1 MRLRTTFA
9 LCVATVAIAAPPA
22 AGGEAQ
28 TPIRHFVVL
37 MQENH
42 SFDNYFGTYAG
53 ANGISERTC
62 MPIDG
67 RARTGGRCVR
77 PFRLRGRAVPEL
89 GHDRRMHGLQYAG
102 GRMDG
107 FVRAASI
114 DRQRVERS
122 VMGYYDGRDLPFYWN
137 VARDY
142 VLFDRF
148 FASAPGGSVPN
159 HLFWVTGRP
168 GAPGRP
174 GRIPQEG
181 FGELPT
187 IFDRLQ
193 AAGISWKF
201 YVEDYHPGQS
211 LRATG
216 TADLSA
222 QAVRVPLLNFARY
235 VDDPELFSHI
245 ADLDEYYEDLRSGRL
260 PQVAYI
266 APSGSSEHPPGRV
279 EGGEALVRRLLT
291 ALAMSDAWTSSAF
304 LWTYDDWGGW
314 FDHVRPPTVDGA
326 GLGFRVP
333 ALLVSPYARNGHVD
347 STRLETTSILRFI
360 EDNWRLK
367 PLSRRD
373 ARAHSFVRAFD
384 FSRPARAPRILA
396 AERTAARRREP
407 RRSVIYIGYG
417 VAVLVGGVLFGW
429 VLLRA
434 GSRSRANL
442 SCQLVAVAVVLGAVG
457 ADPAAAQPIQTVPK
471 VPGMRFSLEGRVFE
485 AGRDGRAYPPPG
497 LGGSRAALRALD
509 TEIAPGIRARFDRW
523 YRGRRIAAIN
533 LYHRVTPTF
542 VDLSGRRVDPRV
554 VTSVVVRGS
563 QGRRHVLAGDRPHW
577 LQGNRVVPESQ
588 GSRSTAVYYS
598 AEKALVAGSS
608 VVHRAQQRFF
618 PGKTRR
624 MELRLL
630 LFAAR
635 VTVRDA
641 LFGFPIGSAIRLEYP
656 TRREQHYALGRGAEL
671 TLRSL
676 PRGDYR
682 ISVDALGISGSRPVA
697 LSRDQ
702 EVDLKVISWL
712 DVAVVLLSLA
722 SIALALLFMRRPGP
736 VLSRR
741 RKRGVRVTATLALAL
756 AVIVAAPGL
765 RARAASSP
773 DPLFAYYYIWFNA
786 DSWNRA
792 KTDYPLLGRYSS
804 DERDVMR
811 KHVQRARKAGIDG
824 FIVSWKSTPVLNRR
838 LARLAE
844 VAEAARFKLLV
855 IYQGL
860 DFEREPLAATR
871 VARDLDVFWSR
882 FAEREAFDVFS
893 KPLVIWSGTP
903 EFTRAQLGS
912 VTRPWRGRLLI
923 LASERNVDGYRR
935 VADLVDG
942 NAYYWGSVNPAT
954 YLRYPEK
961 LAEMGN
967 AIHQQGGLWIAPA
980 APGFDARLVGGT
992 SVVPRRDGATLRTQ
1006 LDAATASAPDA
1017 LGLISW
1023 NEFSENTH
1031 IEPSRAYGSRY
1042 LEAVED
1048 VRGAE
1053 LPELP
1058 DFDSSEPAA
1067 TGVSYGLPLLGG
1079 FALLLG
1085 SSFLMVLRRA
1095 RRRGT
1100 A

>member
-1 MRLRTTFA
+1 MRFGIALA
-9 LCVATVAIAAPPA
+9 LCVASAAIVAPA
-22 AGGEAQ
+22 AGAGEAQ

-42 SFDNYFGTYAG
+42 SFDNYFGTYPG
-53 ANGISERTC
+53 ADGIPAKTC
-62 MPIDG
+62 MPVD
-67 RARTGGRCVR
+67 ARPEGSGRCVR
-77 PFRLRGRAVPEL
+77 PFRLGGRAVPDL
-89 GHDRRMHGLQYAG
+89 GHDRRMHRIQYAG

-107 FVRAASI
+107 FVRAVSI

-122 VMGYYDGRDLPFYWN
+122 VMGHYDRRDLPFYWK
-137 VARDY
+137 VAEDY

-148 FASAPGGSVPN
+148 FASAAGGSVPN
-159 HLFWVTGRP
+159 HMFWVTGRP
-168 GAPGRP
+168 GAPGLP
-174 GRIPQEG
+174 GRIPREG
-181 FGELPT
+181 FGELLT
-187 IFDRLQ
+187 IFDRLE

-201 YVEDYHPGQS
+201 YVEDYDPRRSVAAG
-211 LRATG
+211 G
-216 TADLSA
+216 TAELGV
-222 QAVRVPLLNFARY
+222 QAVRVPLLNFPRY
-235 VDDPELFSHI
+235 VNDPKLFAHI
-245 ADLDEYYEDLRSGRL
+245 VNLDEYYDDLRSGTL
-260 PQVAYI
+260 PEVAYI
-266 APSGSSEHPPGRV
+266 APSRSSEHPPGRLKA
-279 EGGEALVRRLLT
+279 GESLVRRLLT
-291 ALAMSDAWTSSAF
+291 ALAMSDAWKSSAF

-314 FDHVRPPTVDGA
+314 FDHVRPPA
-326 GLGFRVP
+326 GYGLRVP
-333 ALLVSPYARNGHVD
+333 ALLVSPYARKGEVD

-360 EDNWRLK
+360 ENNWELK
-367 PLSRRD
+367 PLARRD
-373 ARAHSFVRAFD
+373 ARARSFAGAFD
-384 FSRPARAPRILA
+384 FSRPARAPAILSA
-396 AERTAARRREP
+396 GRTPARKREP

-417 VAVLVGGVLFGW
+417 AALLVGGALFGW
-429 VLLRA
+429 VLLRP
-434 GSRSRANL
+434 GSRSRAQL
-442 SCQLVAVAVVLGAVG
+442 PCQVVAVAVALSAFGTA
-457 ADPAAAQPIQTVPK
+457 PAGAQPISTVPK
-471 VPGMRFSLEGRVFE
+471 VPGMRFSLEGRIFE

-497 LGGSRAALRALD
+497 FGSPRTALRALD
-509 TEIAPGIRARFDRW
+509 TEIAPGVRARFDRW
-523 YRGRRIAAIN
+523 YSGRRIAAVK
-533 LYHRVTPTF
+533 LYYRVRPTF

-554 VTSVVVRGS
+554 VTSVVLRGS
-563 QGRRHVLAGDRPHW
+563 QGRRYLFKGDRPHW
-577 LQGNRVVPESQ
+577 LQGNRVVPESH
-588 GSRSTAVYYS
+588 GRRSTAVFYS
-598 AEKALVAGSS
+598 AEKALVGGSS
-608 VVHRAQQRFF
+608 VVHRGQQRFF
-618 PGKTRR
+618 PAKSRR

-641 LFGFPIGSAIRLEYP
+641 LLGFPIGSAVRLEYP
-656 TRREQHYALGRGAEL
+656 DGRERRHALGPGAGL

-682 ISVDALGISGSRPVA
+682 VSVDALGISSSSPVA

-702 EVDLKVISWL
+702 QVDLKVISWL
-712 DVAVVLLSLA
+712 DVAVVLLALA
-722 SIALALLFMRRPGP
+722 SIALALLCLRRPGP
-736 VLSRR
+736 ILARR
-741 RKRGVRVTATLALAL
+741 RKRAVRVTATLVAVALVL
-756 AVIVAAPGL
+756 IVAAPGV
-765 RARAASSP
+765 RAASP
-773 DPLFAYYYIWFNA
+773 ADPLFAYYYIWFNA

-811 KHVQRARKAGIDG
+811 RHVHWAQRAGIEG

-838 LARLAE
+838 LKRLAE

-860 DFEREPLAATR
+860 DFEREPLPASR
-871 VARDLDVFWSR
+871 VARDLGVFSSR
-882 FAEREAFDVFS
+882 FADGEAFKAFA

-903 EFTRAQLGS
+903 EFTRGQVGS
-912 VTRPWRGRLLI
+912 ATRPWRGRLLI

-954 YLRYPEK
+954 YPRYPEK
-961 LAEMGN
+961 LAEMGR
-967 AIHQQGGLWIAPA
+967 AVHERGGLWIAPA

-1031 IEPSRAYGSRY
+1031 IEPSRAHGSRY
-1042 LEAVED
+1042 LEVVAD

-1053 LPELP
+1053 LPDLR

-1085 SSFLMVLRRA
+1085 TSFLIVLRHA
-1095 RRRGT
+1095 RRR
-1100 A
+1100 AAS